1 VLENAFA
8 ESLDGGFGV
17 GHWNNAA
24 RQGDLCR
31 GAFHCLGRHR
41 CALVVLRYTDSLDII
56 RMMDASENAI
66 VHAVIWTRL
75 GVGFVLWYMIG
86 PGSSGGNAFDDN
98 EDGGNEFK

>member
-1 VLENAFA
+1 MADS
-8 ESLDGGFGV
+8 ESGTGIT
-17 GHWNNAA
+17 
-24 RQGDLCR
+24 RQGKGIFVGVLFIAWGVI
-31 GAFHCLGRHR
+31 GALWSYYGD
-41 CALVVLRYTDSLDII
+41 TDSLDII

-66 VHAVIWTRL
+66 VHAVIWTGL